1 MIVFLIANYP
11 GDKIIIGE
19 NLDSILVCVNKGTF
33 KINYTISLVISQT
46 QLSPI
51 LEQLPYEIWR

>member
-33 KINYTISLVISQT
+33 NINYTISLVISRT
-46 QLSPI
+46 QLCPI
-51 LEQLPYEIWR
+51 LEQLP

>member
-11 GDKIIIGE
+11 GDRIITKE
-19 NLDSILVCVNKGTF
+19 NLDSLLVCVDKGTF

-51 LEQLPYEIWR
+51 LEQLP